1 FKHFAPYLQWN
12 EVTGDDENQNER
24 RMHYVCQITQANQN
38 NWLRTEYIKVDGAR
52 RIYIE
57 VRFTIRSCE
66 DVPNVA
72 TCKETFNLYYY
83 ETDRDEATTTFPPW
97 REGAYIKVDTIA
109 ADQRFGPGSD
119 KEVNFEKRN
128 IGPISKN
135 GIYLAF
141 RDDTGA
147 CVAIMHV
154 KVYYKYCGETL
165 MNLASFSRTVSGP
178 QITSLVEARGSCVRN
193 AGDGRYPSLH
203 CDGEGNWTVP
213 TGTCVCTA
221 GYEPNFSRTQCKAS
235 IVIYCVKQYEVPISI
250 QVRKLR
256 KMCCNLVDTINTIVT
271 SKHEILLH
279 SWLLCSL
286 QILITNRGLLIHS
299 ICHIN
304 HYKSKVKNLPCQ
316 RCPAYSSASNQGATV
331 CDCMNGYFRAP
342 SDTAD
347 QPCTKPP
354 TKVVNLYSV
363 VNQTSV
369 NLNWERPLN
378 EGGRDDLTYSV
389 QCYRCQSGFVA
400 CVACSEPAD
409 YQPRMSGLTTTQ
421 VFVHNLRSYAF
432 YRFKITATNAV
443 TNVAVASGEQPH
455 NYAIVNV
462 ETNQAAPSA
471 VLNVRSSE
479 AGSTYVMLRWDAPS
493 SINGNIL
500 DYEVTH
506 LANGKLP
513 ASVSRTNRTTNQYLN
528 VGGLEPTKE
537 YSIKVRARTM
547 AGFGPYS
554 QPIKIRTLDGTTSTP
569 THQTNSHTSDPDILH
584 LTIAIGAG
592 VILVIA
598 TVVIAV
604 IIMRYI
610 AYLHLLLILE
620 FILSNFGRKSM
631 ILNIV
636 LAASLTKLT
645 SAVIILSGFL
655 VVCCNYIMS
664 NSKKLKCEKSL
675 FNGTAVTF
683 NSSFQSNHKTYIDPT
698 TYEDPQRAVSEFT
711 KEIDASFIKIEQVIG
726 AGEFGEVC
734 RGRLQMTNKNE
745 TDVAIK
751 TLKSGYSTQQKLD
764 FLGEASIMGQF
775 DHPNVIR
782 LEGVVTKSRPLMII
796 TEFMENGSLDV
807 FLRNHDNGFTVIQL
821 VGILRN
827 IAAGMKYLSDMG
839 YVHRDLA
846 ARNILVNAQLICKVS
861 DFGMSRVLEEDSDAA
876 YTARGGKI
884 PIRWTAPEAFTYR
897 KFTSASDVWSY
908 GIVMWEVM
916 SYGERPYWGMS
927 NRDVMNAVET
937 GYRLPAPMDCPQVQH
952 RLMLE
957 CWKKDRNQRPKFGQ
971 IVSSLDKMLRDPSQ
985 LKAKANDDDA
995 TSGTNVEDASISPVE
1010 EWLARNGFLKFRDNF
1025 QRSGCIC
1032 MEQIQKL
1039 THSDIDRMGITSSED
1054 QDRLIAALQEDVPDI
1069 PNYG

>member
-1 FKHFAPYLQWN
+1 
-12 EVTGDDENQNER
+12 ENQNER

-97 REGAYIKVDTIA
+97 REGAYIKVGTLVDTIA

-193 AGDGRYPSLH
+193 AVAVNGRYPSLH

-221 GYEPNFSRTQCKAS
+221 GYEPNFSRTQCKA
-235 IVIYCVKQYEVPISI
+235 CA
-250 QVRKLR
+250 R
-256 KMCCNLVDTINTIVT
+256 
-271 SKHEILLH
+271 
-279 SWLLCSL
+279 
-286 QILITNRGLLIHS
+286 
-299 ICHIN
+299 N

-500 DYEVTH
+500 DYEVTVNPSRSQITLQH

-598 TVVIAV
+598 TVVIAANRQRHTDSLHV
-604 IIMRYI
+604 YRYCSS
-610 AYLHLLLILE
+610 
-620 FILSNFGRKSM
+620 FRKRRKT
-631 ILNIV
+631 V
-636 LAASLTKLT
+636 K
-645 SAVIILSGFL
+645 
-655 VVCCNYIMS
+655 
-664 NSKKLKCEKSL
+664 SKKLKCEKSL

-985 LKAKANDDDA
+985 LKAKAND
-995 TSGTNVEDASISPVE
+995 
-1010 EWLARNGFLKFRDNF
+1010 
-1025 QRSGCIC
+1025 
-1032 MEQIQKL
+1032 
-1039 THSDIDRMGITSSED
+1039 
-1054 QDRLIAALQEDVPDI
+1054 
-1069 PNYG
+1069 

>member
-1 FKHFAPYLQWN
+1 EILLDTRTALSDLGWPKSQASKWN

-221 GYEPNFSRTQCKAS
+221 GYEPNFSRTQCKA
-235 IVIYCVKQYEVPISI
+235 CA
-250 QVRKLR
+250 R
-256 KMCCNLVDTINTIVT
+256 
-271 SKHEILLH
+271 
-279 SWLLCSL
+279 
-286 QILITNRGLLIHS
+286 
-299 ICHIN
+299 N

-432 YRFKITATNAV
+432 YRFKVGTAYLK
-443 TNVAVASGEQPH
+443 SHRELFPSE
-455 NYAIVNV
+455 IIPVNV

-500 DYEVTH
+500 DYEITLQH

-620 FILSNFGRKSM
+620 FIL
-631 ILNIV
+631 
-636 LAASLTKLT
+636 LTD
-645 SAVIILSGFL
+645 SVF
-655 VVCCNYIMS
+655 V
-664 NSKKLKCEKSL
+664 
-675 FNGTAVTF
+675 
-683 NSSFQSNHKTYIDPT
+683 P
-698 TYEDPQRAVSEFT
+698 
-711 KEIDASFIKIEQVIG
+711 

-1054 QDRLIAALQEDVPDI
+1054 QDRLIAAL
-1069 PNYG
+1069 

>member
-1 FKHFAPYLQWN
+1 LLDTRTALSDLGWPKSQASKWN

-221 GYEPNFSRTQCKAS
+221 GYEPNFSRTQCK
-235 IVIYCVKQYEVPISI
+235 VGRRI
-250 QVRKLR
+250 QRVFDWSPQALKEFRWVLANFTVDYF
-256 KMCCNLVDTINTIVT
+256 NL
-271 SKHEILLH
+271 E
-279 SWLLCSL
+279 
-286 QILITNRGLLIHS
+286 
-299 ICHIN
+299 
-304 HYKSKVKNLPCQ
+304 
-316 RCPAYSSASNQGATV
+316 
-331 CDCMNGYFRAP
+331 
-342 SDTAD
+342 
-347 QPCTKPP
+347 PP

-500 DYEVTH
+500 DYEVTVNPSRSQITLQH

-620 FILSNFGRKSM
+620 FIL
-631 ILNIV
+631 
-636 LAASLTKLT
+636 
-645 SAVIILSGFL
+645 
-655 VVCCNYIMS
+655 
-664 NSKKLKCEKSL
+664 
-675 FNGTAVTF
+675 
-683 NSSFQSNHKTYIDPT
+683 SFQSNHKTYIDPT

-985 LKAKANDDDA
+985 LKAKAN
-995 TSGTNVEDASISPVE
+995 
-1010 EWLARNGFLKFRDNF
+1010 
-1025 QRSGCIC
+1025 
-1032 MEQIQKL
+1032 
-1039 THSDIDRMGITSSED
+1039 
-1054 QDRLIAALQEDVPDI
+1054 
-1069 PNYG
+1069 

>member
-1 FKHFAPYLQWN
+1 KRFHPFLEILLDTRTALSDLGWPKSQASKWN

-221 GYEPNFSRTQCKAS
+221 GYEPNFSRTQCKA
-235 IVIYCVKQYEVPISI
+235 CA
-250 QVRKLR
+250 R
-256 KMCCNLVDTINTIVT
+256 
-271 SKHEILLH
+271 
-279 SWLLCSL
+279 
-286 QILITNRGLLIHS
+286 
-299 ICHIN
+299 N

-378 EGGRDDLTYSV
+378 EGGRDDLTYSNQVKCTVYNLQKFVFSTPFICYDNTSSTVNCPHVV
-389 QCYRCQSGFVA
+389 QDYNLRRIFRPNILLSPASGFVA

-604 IIMRYI
+604 IIMRKR
-610 AYLHLLLILE
+610 
-620 FILSNFGRKSM
+620 RKT
-631 ILNIV
+631 V
-636 LAASLTKLT
+636 K
-645 SAVIILSGFL
+645 
-655 VVCCNYIMS
+655 
-664 NSKKLKCEKSL
+664 SKKLKCEK
-675 FNGTAVTF
+675 
-683 NSSFQSNHKTYIDPT
+683 SSFQSNHKTYIDPT

-876 YTARGGKI
+876 YTARVSLNIYFLGGKI

-1039 THSDIDRMGITSSED
+1039 THR
-1054 QDRLIAALQEDVPDI
+1054 
-1069 PNYG
+1069 

>member
-1 FKHFAPYLQWN
+1 EILLDTRTALSDLGWPKSQASKWN

-141 RDDTGA
+141 RA

-221 GYEPNFSRTQCKAS
+221 GYEPNFSRTQCKA
-235 IVIYCVKQYEVPISI
+235 CA
-250 QVRKLR
+250 R
-256 KMCCNLVDTINTIVT
+256 
-271 SKHEILLH
+271 
-279 SWLLCSL
+279 
-286 QILITNRGLLIHS
+286 
-299 ICHIN
+299 N

-500 DYEVTH
+500 DYEVTVNPSRSQITLQH

-631 ILNIV
+631 ILNI
-636 LAASLTKLT
+636 
-645 SAVIILSGFL
+645 
-655 VVCCNYIMS
+655 
-664 NSKKLKCEKSL
+664 
-675 FNGTAVTF
+675 
-683 NSSFQSNHKTYIDPT
+683 TYIDPT

-1054 QDRLIAALQEDVPDI
+1054 QDRLIAALQ
-1069 PNYG
+1069 

>member
-1 FKHFAPYLQWN
+1 FLEILLDTRTALSDLGWPKSQASKWN

-221 GYEPNFSRTQCKAS
+221 GYEPNFSRTQCKA
-235 IVIYCVKQYEVPISI
+235 CA
-250 QVRKLR
+250 R
-256 KMCCNLVDTINTIVT
+256 
-271 SKHEILLH
+271 
-279 SWLLCSL
+279 
-286 QILITNRGLLIHS
+286 
-299 ICHIN
+299 N

-432 YRFKITATNAV
+432 YRFKVGTAYLK
-443 TNVAVASGEQPH
+443 SHRELF
-455 NYAIVNV
+455 
-462 ETNQAAPSA
+462 PSEIIPA

-500 DYEVTH
+500 DYEVTVNPSRSQITLQH

-598 TVVIAV
+598 TVVIA
-604 IIMRYI
+604 
-610 AYLHLLLILE
+610 
-620 FILSNFGRKSM
+620 
-631 ILNIV
+631 
-636 LAASLTKLT
+636 
-645 SAVIILSGFL
+645 
-655 VVCCNYIMS
+655 
-664 NSKKLKCEKSL
+664 SKKLKCEKSL

-985 LKAKANDDDA
+985 LKAKANDDSA
-995 TSGTNVEDASISPVE
+995 IRNAPVHQQLTSNGTRGSHSTSNQAPDSEDASISPVE

-1054 QDRLIAALQEDVPDI
+1054 QDRLI
-1069 PNYG
+1069 